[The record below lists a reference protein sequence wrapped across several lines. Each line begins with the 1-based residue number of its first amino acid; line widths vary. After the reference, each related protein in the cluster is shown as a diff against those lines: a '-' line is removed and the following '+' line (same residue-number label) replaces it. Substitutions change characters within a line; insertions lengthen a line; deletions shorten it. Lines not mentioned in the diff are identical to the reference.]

1 MLETLLE
8 VGPVLRYTV
17 GGAALAGVGS
27 VAEVT
32 GLEHALAGET
42 SALTL
47 WLLVFGAIALYGGLL
62 AGRTAF
68 RSARA

>member
-1 MLETLLE
+1 MIETLLE
-8 VGPVLRYTV
+8 VGPMLRYAV

-27 VAEVT
+27 VAELA
-32 GLEHALAGET
+32 GLEHALAGEM

-47 WLLVFGAIALYGGLL
+47 WLVVFGAIALYGGLL
-62 AGRTAF
+62 AGRTAL